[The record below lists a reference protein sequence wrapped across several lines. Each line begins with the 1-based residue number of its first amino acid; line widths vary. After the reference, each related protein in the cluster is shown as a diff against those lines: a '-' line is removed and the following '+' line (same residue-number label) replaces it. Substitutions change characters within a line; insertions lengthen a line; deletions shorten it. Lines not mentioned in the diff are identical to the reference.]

1 LTLFLILKYMFN
13 WFKKSENA
21 GDPLEAL
28 VDNLIKEVKLND
40 LPEADYNFLK
50 ESLIM
55 QINRRL
61 GSIIM
66 ENLNDEGLA
75 EYNEL
80 LNEGLIPDAGKLEKL
95 LEKYIPD
102 YEEKVKTGLDEFI
115 KEAAQSLSSK

>member
-1 LTLFLILKYMFN
+1 MFN

-80 LNEGLIPDAGKLEKL
+80 LNDGLIPDADKLEKL